1 MTALFDSKRPMDA
14 SRTLALYQQF
24 YAENGPK
31 VPAGQASDMRFVERL
46 CDNLDGLQGLILD
59 SYGVIGLGAA
69 PIEGIVNLFDCAKQ
83 KDIPVIILTNGA
95 SRPAI
100 ERVQGYRNWGL
111 PITADDIISSRD
123 ACHDIARHIKAD
135 RPQAR
140 FSYLCHNVTAFDDVD
155 GVAYGDDPAWDEA
168 DYFIFLGATSWGESD
183 QMRLEA
189 ALARTGACVI
199 IGNPDVSAP
208 VDGGFTFEP
217 GFWGMKAQAATGAPL
232 IMAGKPYAS
241 AFEIAFAALEKKA
254 GCALDK
260 ASVGMVGDSL
270 HTDILGAKTFGLK
283 AILLSHYGLLAGRDI
298 HDEAKRAGI
307 FPDLVAR
314 YL

>member
-24 YAENGPK
+24 YAENGPDL
-31 VPAGQASDMRFVERL
+31 PAGQASDMRFVERL
-46 CDNLDGLQGLILD
+46 CDNLDGLQGLLID

-69 PIEGIVNLFDCAKQ
+69 PIEGIVNLFECAAQ

-100 ERVQGYRNWGL
+100 GRVAGYRNWGL
-111 PITADDIISSRD
+111 PITADDIVSSRD
-123 ACHDIARHIKAD
+123 ACHDIVRKIKAD
-135 RPQAR
+135 KPEAR
-140 FSYLCHNVTAFDDVD
+140 FSYLCRNVTAFDDVV
-155 GVAYGDDPAWDEA
+155 GVPYSDDPAWDEA
-168 DYFIFLGATSWGESD
+168 DYFVFLGATSWGETD
-183 QMRLEA
+183 QLRLEA
-189 ALARTGACVI
+189 ALARTGASLI

-217 GFWGMKAQAATGAPL
+217 GFWGMRAQNVTGAPL

-241 AFEIAFAALEKKA
+241 AFEIAFHALEKKA
-254 GCALDK
+254 GHPLDK
-260 ASVGMVGDSL
+260 ACVGMVGDSL

-298 HDEAKRAGI
+298 NDEAQRAGI
-307 FPDLVAR
+307 FPDLIAT

>member
-1 MTALFDSKRPMDA
+1 MTALFDSHQPMDA
-14 SRTLALYQQF
+14 SRTLALYQRF
-24 YAENGPK
+24 YAENGPDL
-31 VPAGQASDMRFVERL
+31 PAGQASDMRFVERL

-59 SYGVIGLGAA
+59 SYGVIGLGSA
-69 PIEGIVNLFDCAKQ
+69 PIDGIVNLFDCAAQ

-100 ERVQGYRNWGL
+100 GRVQGYRNWGL
-111 PITADDIISSRD
+111 PVTADDIISSRD
-123 ACHDIARHIKAD
+123 ACHEIALTIKAD
-135 RPQAR
+135 KPEAR
-140 FSYLCHNVTAFDDVD
+140 FSYLCRNVTPFEDVP
-155 GVAYGDDPAWDEA
+155 GVPYGDDSAWDEA
-168 DYFIFLGATSWGESD
+168 DYFIFLGATSWEDRD
-183 QMRLEA
+183 QARLES
-189 ALARTGACVI
+189 ALAKTQASVI

-217 GFWGMKAQAATGAPL
+217 GFWGMKAQDATGAPL
-232 IMAGKPYAS
+232 IMAGKPYES

-254 GCALDK
+254 GRRLDK

-270 HTDILGAKTFGLK
+270 HTDILGAKTFGLR

-298 HDEAKRAGI
+298 RDEAQRAGI
-307 FPDLVAR
+307 FPDLIAR